1 MIVSGDSGAPGCGMI
16 AAMKPDPSRRHDARG
31 GIRLRSR
38 QAKALTFGLGIV
50 LGVFFAVNSWQV
62 TEPALRV
69 AALAA
74 VALWVAEMFLGALTD
89 DYREA
94 SPRQHTTGTLLLVV
108 SQVTACAL
116 AFAPETTMVPLA
128 IAGLVRLL
136 RRSDRSVLLVTLTIV
151 ADVCGLTV
159 SALVVG
165 APTELVIINLLVGA
179 GVGLLTRL
187 RASRIQSERQAR
199 ALLEEQLT
207 LQRERATTAALTER
221 ARIARD
227 LHDVLAHSLGALT
240 LQLDA
245 AAALAQ
251 ARRWGELETR
261 IDRARGLAADG
272 LAESRRAVAA
282 LREAPQ
288 QDLLE
293 GIRELLRA
301 HRDSGGEVRATLPEG
316 RDEALSEG
324 RVGAVPSGHDGTL
337 PGGPGGTMPGGPDG
351 AVLGRQAGALG
362 RLSPSGTEALL
373 RAVQEMLTNARRH
386 APGRP
391 VTLEVRIDQGAFG
404 PRADGSGVGDAG
416 ASGPATSGHSTSG
429 SAADTVPVV
438 RVTARNPVVGD
449 SPTSPAPSDSS
460 IPSGATTPNGIS
472 TSPAVSTPPGAVTA
486 AASGPGGFGM
496 RGMRERCE
504 ALGGGAAGRLVDG
517 HTFIAEAWV
526 PLMPSTDADH
536 SGDTDP
542 TGADA
547 RTDDAAAKPS
557 GATSPDSASRA
568 DR

>member
-1 MIVSGDSGAPGCGMI
+1 MIVSGDSDAPGCGMI
-16 AAMKPDPSRRHDARG
+16 AAMKPDPSRRHDVRG

-62 TEPALRV
+62 TGPALRA

-108 SQVTACAL
+108 SQVMACAL

-136 RRSDRSVLLVTLTIV
+136 RRSDRSVILVTLTIV

-187 RASRIQSERQAR
+187 RAGRIQSERQAR
-199 ALLEEQLT
+199 ELLEEQLT

-293 GIRELLRA
+293 GVRALLRA
-301 HRDSGGEVRATLPEG
+301 HRDSGGEVRATLPDG
-316 RDEALSEG
+316 RGGA
-324 RVGAVPSGHDGTL
+324 GAVPEGAAGTVPDGQDGAA
-337 PGGPGGTMPGGPDG
+337 PGGPT
-351 AVLGRQAGALG
+351 AALG
-362 RLSPSGTEALL
+362 RLSPTGTEALL

-391 VTLEVRIDQGAFG
+391 VTLEVRIDEGPFGAG
-404 PRADGSGVGDAG
+404 AAGAGVEDAGVGEAGVEDATVSEAGAGDAG
-416 ASGPATSGHSTSG
+416 ASGAATRGHSMNG
-429 SAADTVPVV
+429 SAADIVPVV

-449 SPTSPAPSDSS
+449 SPTFPAPSDSS
-460 IPSGATTPNGIS
+460 IPSGATTITGVS
-472 TSPAVSTPPGAVTA
+472 TSPVASTPPGAVA
-486 AASGPGGFGM
+486 AATSGPNGFGL

-504 ALGGGAAGRLVDG
+504 ALGGGAHGHLVDER
-517 HTFIAEAWV
+517 TFETTAWI
-526 PLMPSTDADH
+526 PLTPSTAV
-536 SGDTDP
+536 DP
-542 TGADA
+542 A
-547 RTDDAAAKPS
+547 
-557 GATSPDSASRA
+557 SPDASTTQVGA
-568 DR
+568 E

>member
-1 MIVSGDSGAPGCGMI
+1 MIVSGDSDAPGCGMI
-16 AAMKPDPSRRHDARG
+16 AAMKPDPSRRHDVRG

-62 TEPALRV
+62 TGPALRA

-108 SQVTACAL
+108 SQVMACAL

-136 RRSDRSVLLVTLTIV
+136 RRSDRSVILVTLTIV

-187 RASRIQSERQAR
+187 RAGRIQSERQAR
-199 ALLEEQLT
+199 ELLEEQLT

-261 IDRARGLAADG
+261 IDRARGLAAEG
-272 LAESRRAVAA
+272 LGESRRAVAA
-282 LREAPQ
+282 LRETPQ
-288 QDLLE
+288 QDLLD
-293 GIRELLRA
+293 GTRELLRA
-301 HRDSGGEVRATLPEG
+301 HRDSGGEVQSTLPEG
-316 RDEALSEG
+316 QGEAVPEG
-324 RVGAVPSGHDGTL
+324 PAGAAPSGQDGAVPDS
-337 PGGPGGTMPGGPDG
+337 
-351 AVLGRQAGALG
+351 QARALE
-362 RLSPSGTEALL
+362 RLSPSSTEALL

-391 VTLEVRIDQGAFG
+391 VTLEVRIDRGPFG
-404 PRADGSGVGDAG
+404 PGADGPAVEDAGVGDAGVEDAEVGEAGTRDAG
-416 ASGPATSGHSTSG
+416 ASGPATRGHSMNG
-429 SAADTVPVV
+429 SAADIVPVV

-449 SPTSPAPSDSS
+449 SPTFPAPSDSS
-460 IPSGATTPNGIS
+460 IPSGATTITGVS
-472 TSPAVSTPPGAVTA
+472 TSPVASTPPGAVA
-486 AASGPGGFGM
+486 AATSGPNGFGL

-504 ALGGGAAGRLVDG
+504 ALGGGAHGHLVDER
-517 HTFIAEAWV
+517 TFETTAWI
-526 PLMPSTDADH
+526 PLTPSTAV
-536 SGDTDP
+536 DP
-542 TGADA
+542 A
-547 RTDDAAAKPS
+547 
-557 GATSPDSASRA
+557 SPDASTTQVGA
-568 DR
+568 E